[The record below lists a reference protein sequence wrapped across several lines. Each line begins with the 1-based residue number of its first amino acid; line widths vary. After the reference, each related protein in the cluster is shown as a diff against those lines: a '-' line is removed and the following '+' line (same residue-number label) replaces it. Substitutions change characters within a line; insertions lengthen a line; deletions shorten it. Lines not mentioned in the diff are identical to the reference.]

1 MRMLELQSKD
11 LVCEV
16 CGESAANR
24 TTVGVESDRGRHV
37 ADSTLSSL
45 RTHRHRLD
53 ATLPRNHDRLHR

>member
-11 LVCEV
+11 FVCEV
-16 CGESAANR
+16 CGESAANPTDGGSR
-24 TTVGVESDRGRHV
+24 VGQRHHV

-45 RTHRHRLD
+45 RSHRHRLD